1 MNSESNINTKEV
13 KIDKNT
19 KVCIAIISFFLI
31 IITTTPSSFIKSLH
45 ILSHDI
51 VKQNHTVEA
60 HFTVWHL
67 TKFPI
72 KLCSHLLI
80 YKVSM
85 WYLTIS
91 NMFYRSVIQDH
102 VVLNEKWTLA
112 STQELIAVI

>member
-1 MNSESNINTKEV
+1 MYCYYFI
-13 KIDKNT
+13 
-19 KVCIAIISFFLI
+19 FLI

-51 VKQNHTVEA
+51 VKQTHTVEGALSA

-67 TKFPI
+67 TKFSI
-72 KLCSHLLI
+72 KLCPYLLI

-85 WYLTIS
+85 LYLTIS
-91 NMFYRSVIQDH
+91 NMSYRSVIQEH
-102 VVLNEKWTLA
+102 VVLNQKWTLA

>member
-1 MNSESNINTKEV
+1 MHCYYFI
-13 KIDKNT
+13 
-19 KVCIAIISFFLI
+19 FLI